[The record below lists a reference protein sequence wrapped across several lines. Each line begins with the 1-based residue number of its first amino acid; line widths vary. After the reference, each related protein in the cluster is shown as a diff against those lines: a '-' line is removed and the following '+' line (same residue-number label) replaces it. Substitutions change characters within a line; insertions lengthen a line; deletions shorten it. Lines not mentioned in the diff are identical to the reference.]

1 MKVFIDGIHYISD
14 IVEKGTEFV
23 QTITSGKDTDEN
35 ISKKLATCSECPKV
49 EKKDGDKWYCKAC
62 SCPAWSM
69 SELHTKLTF
78 RGTVCP
84 LGRFGMF
91 DKLMSVATT
100 NEMRSFITLVKRML
114 DSGLIKPQE
123 AGSGVSKTPSD
134 WNDAKADTVGV
145 KVLSV
150 EFLNNANQ
158 KMSEALKTE
167 NFESGFLAAIQIFMF
182 FRP

>member
-1 MKVFIDGIHYISD
+1 MIS
-14 IVEKGTEFV
+14 IISIAEKSKEFV
-23 QTITSGKDTDEN
+23 ETITSGQASDETYN
-35 ISKKLATCSECPKV
+35 SRLSVCNDCIAV
-49 EKKDGDKWYCKAC
+49 EKKGEKWYCKAC
-62 SCPAWSM
+62 GCPNWMM
-69 SELHTKLTF
+69 SELHTKLKF
-78 RGTVCP
+78 KGTLCP

-91 DKLMSVATT
+91 DKLMGIATT

-123 AGSGVSKTPSD
+123 SGSGVSKTPSD
-134 WNDAKADTVGV
+134 WNDAKPDTEGV

-167 NFESGFLAAIQIFMF
+167 NFEAGFLAAIQLFMF